1 MGLMR
6 KRNEARFLAALGMT
20 PLPMVPAKHTG
31 GRVYFQLSTLDFR
44 LIGGRKVFGNFTMS
58 KIEVGIL
65 GATGMVGQRFV
76 SLLEHHPWFE
86 VRWLAASDRSAGK
99 TYGEACNWRVRDPM
113 PKAAR
118 ELTVYECKPNHAPQ
132 LLFSSLDSKVAG
144 EVEREFAQAG
154 HVVVSN
160 SSNHRMEPDV
170 PLLIPEVNPDHLALV
185 GIQRKRRG
193 WKGMIVTNPNCTTVG
208 LAMSLAPLEKAFG
221 VEKVMMTSMQAV
233 SGAGYPGIPTLDI
246 LGNVVPFISGEE
258 EKVERET
265 QKLLGKF
272 LDEAVKPGDF
282 VVSAH
287 CNRVPVEDGHT
298 ESISVSLRTKASIE
312 DLVEAWR
319 KFRSLP
325 QERNLPFAPKHPIIV
340 REERDRPQP
349 KFDLAAEHGMATVV
363 GRVRTCPVLQFKYI
377 ALSHNTIRGAAGA
390 ALLNAELMK
399 SEGYL
404 D

>member
-1 MGLMR
+1 
-6 KRNEARFLAALGMT
+6 
-20 PLPMVPAKHTG
+20 MVK
-31 GRVYFQLSTLDFR
+31 
-44 LIGGRKVFGNFTMS
+44 

-86 VRWLAASDRSAGK
+86 ARWLAASERSAGR
-99 TYGEACNWRVRDPM
+99 TYAEACNWRLREPL
-113 PKAAR
+113 PKAAG
-118 ELTVYECKPNHAPQ
+118 ELPVHECKPGQAPQ
-132 LLFSSLDSKVAG
+132 LLFASLDSKIAG
-144 EVEREFAQAG
+144 EVEKEFAQAG

-170 PLLIPEVNPDHLALV
+170 PLLIPEVNPEHLALV
-185 GIQRKRRG
+185 RVQRKRRG

-221 VEKVMMTSMQAV
+221 LEKVLMTSMQAV
-233 SGAGYPGIPTLDI
+233 SGAGYPGLPTLDI
-246 LGNVVPFISGEE
+246 LGNVIPHISGEE

-265 QKLLGKF
+265 RKLLGTF
-272 LDEAVKPGDF
+272 VDESVKPGDF
-282 VVSAH
+282 VVSAQ

-298 ESISVSLRTKASIE
+298 ESISVSLKSKASVEELIE
-312 DLVEAWR
+312 VWR

-325 QERNLPFAPKHPIIV
+325 QERGLPFAPKHPIIV

-349 KFDLAAEHGMATVV
+349 KFDLAVEHGMATVV
-363 GRVRTCPVLQFKYI
+363 GRVRPCPVLQFKYT

-399 SEGYL
+399 AEGYL